1 MDIVKLKKSEY
12 KSVINVYLSKIA
24 LPRSRNLYIIIR
36 LHTKKTRHKF
46 NIFSSS
52 SDEKS
57 VDQL

>member
-1 MDIVKLKKSEY
+1 MDIVKLNKKREY
-12 KSVINVYLSKIA
+12 KSVINVYLPK
-24 LPRSRNLYIIIR
+24 NLYIIAY
-36 LHTKKTRHKF
+36 KKTRHKF